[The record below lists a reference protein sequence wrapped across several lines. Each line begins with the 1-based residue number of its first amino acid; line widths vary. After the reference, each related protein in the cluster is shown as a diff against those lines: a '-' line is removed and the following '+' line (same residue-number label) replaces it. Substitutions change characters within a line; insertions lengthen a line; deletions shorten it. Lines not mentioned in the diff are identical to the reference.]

1 MPRLQLGITL
11 DSINQPLRSAVVIA
25 AQAGVSGLVFDA
37 VGPLG
42 PDALGDTARR
52 EVRHLLQSHLL
63 SPFALRCPLR
73 RGLDELDGLEARLE
87 RLRRAMQL
95 SFDLGARLILLGI
108 GTIPAASDDPARI
121 RMNTAVK
128 ELSQYGDRIGCRI
141 ALDVGMEPVETLL
154 NLVASQD
161 TGSLGLSIDPATLL
175 MEKQPIESTLLAS
188 KGHLL
193 HCYARD
199 AIPRRIDRPA
209 KEVLL
214 GQGDIDWLAW
224 LGTLE
229 AIAYTGPL
237 TIKQPTATQP
247 LKDAKAAVNLL
258 STLGGISQS

>member
-1 MPRLQLGITL
+1 MPRLQLSITL
-11 DSINQPLRSAVVIA
+11 DSINQPLRTAVVTA
-25 AQAGVSGLVFDA
+25 AQAGVSGLLFDA

-63 SPFALRCPLR
+63 SPVALRCPLR

-108 GTIPAASDDPARI
+108 GAIPATNDDPVRH
-121 RMNTAVK
+121 RMLSAVR
-128 ELSQYGDRIGCRI
+128 ELTQFGDRIGCRI
-141 ALDVGMEPVETLL
+141 ALDVGQEPVETTL
-154 NLVASQD
+154 NFLASLD

-175 MEKQPIESTLLAS
+175 MEKLPMESTLLAT

-229 AIAYTGPL
+229 ASAYTGPL
-237 TIKQPTATQP
+237 TIKQTPSAQP
-247 LKDAKAAVNLL
+247 LADSTKAVQFMRK
-258 STLGGISQS
+258 LGV

>member
-1 MPRLQLGITL
+1 MPRMTVGITL
-11 DSINQPLRSAVVIA
+11 ETLGQPLRTAVVTA
-25 AQAGVSGLVFDA
+25 AQAGISGLVFDA

-42 PDALGDTARR
+42 PDSLGETARR

-63 SPFALRCPLR
+63 TPIALRCPLR
-73 RGLDELDGLEARLE
+73 RGLDEIDGLEARLE

-108 GTIPAASDDPARI
+108 GSLPTAEDDPNRL
-121 RMNTAVK
+121 RMRTTLT
-128 ELSQYGDRIGCRI
+128 ELAQFGDRIGCRI
-141 ALDVGMEPVETLL
+141 AIDVGMEPIEALL
-154 NLVASQD
+154 GFLVGLD

-175 MEKQPIESTLLAS
+175 MEKLPIESTLLAA
-188 KGHLL
+188 KDKLL

-214 GQGDIDWLAW
+214 GQGDIDWISW

-229 AIAYTGPL
+229 ATAYTGPL
-237 TIKQPTATQP
+237 TIRQTTTSQPVE
-247 LKDAKAAVNLL
+247 DAKAAVKFLRK
-258 STLGGISQS
+258 LGV